1 MKKALYLLAEISD
14 RDFEWLLSAGK
25 SKQIAAGTVLIHEN
39 EPINALYIVLQGTL
53 AVSVEALSGAE
64 LAQLGSGEIVGE
76 MSFVDARRPSATVK
90 AVEDSVVWSIPRSQL
105 AAKLSQDIAFS
116 SHFFQSLAV
125 LLSDRLRST
134 INRMGSPEE
143 PQFGQNEISQNDV
156 NPQLSD
162 NLTLAEARLDWLLK
176 TPVVSSPFS

>member
-25 SKQIAAGTVLIHEN
+25 SKQVAAGTVLIYEN
-39 EPINALYIVLQGTL
+39 EPINALYIVLKGTL
-53 AVSVEALSGAE
+53 AVSVEALGGVE
-64 LAQLGSGEIVGE
+64 LARLGSGEIVGE

-90 AVEDSVVWSIPRSQL
+90 AVDDSVVWSIPRSQL
-105 AAKLSQDIAFS
+105 AAKLSQDVAFS

-134 INRMGSPEE
+134 INRLGSPED
-143 PQFGQNEISQNDV
+143 PQFSQDEISHNDV
-156 NPQLSD
+156 NPHLSD
-162 NLTLAEARLDWLLK
+162 NLNLAEARLDWMLK
-176 TPVVSSPFS
+176 TPAIGSQL

>member
-14 RDFEWLLSAGK
+14 RDFEWLLSVGR
-25 SKQIAAGTVLIHEN
+25 SKAVPAGTVLIHED
-39 EPINALYIVLQGTL
+39 EPINALYIVLSGTL

-64 LAQLGSGEIVGE
+64 LARLGTGEIVGE

-105 AAKLSQDIAFS
+105 AAKLSQDISFS

-134 INRMGSPEE
+134 INRLGSPEE
-143 PQFGQNEISQNDV
+143 PQFSQDDITQDAM
-156 NPQLSD
+156 NPHLSG
-162 NLTLAEARLDWLLK
+162 NLSLAEARLDWMLK
-176 TPVVSSPFS
+176 RL